1 MKKKKRKLNYFFL
14 LHLVALS
21 FLIIILSAIIAIY
34 LNGRSSLD
42 SKRTSVIMFFLWIT
56 VTTIAANLIL
66 YHKMRR
72 VFHAVERLSEATDEV
87 AKGNFNL
94 KVEPEVRLHI
104 EEIEDMY
111 DSFNQMVHELGTIE
125 TLRNDFVSNVSH
137 EMKTPISAIDGY
149 ATLLQDETLSP
160 EERKQHVESIL
171 YNCRRLTALTGNIL
185 MLSRL
190 DNGTMIPKKEPFR
203 LDEQIRKV
211 VLSMEE
217 AWTEKELELD
227 IEMDPVTYTG
237 DEDLLYHIWTNLIG
251 NAVKFSNRGGLL
263 QIRMEENPS
272 NTGVVCVTIRDT
284 GIGISSEQ
292 MAHMYD
298 KFYQGDTS
306 HSKEGNGLGLAL
318 VRQITNLLHISISA
332 NSKRGQGTTFILEL
346 PIEEH

>member
-14 LHLVALS
+14 LHLLAIS
-21 FLIIILSAIIAIY
+21 FLTIILSAIIAIY

-56 VTTIAANLIL
+56 ICTIVANLVL

-72 VFHAVERLSEATDEV
+72 VFKSVEKLSDASDEV
-87 AKGNFNL
+87 AKGDFDV
-94 KVEPEVRLHI
+94 KVDSDEHLHI

-111 DSFNQMVHELGTIE
+111 DSFNKMVHELGAIE

-137 EMKTPISAIDGY
+137 EMKTPIAAIDGY
-149 ATLLQDETLSP
+149 ATLLQDETISP
-160 EERKQHVESIL
+160 EERRQHVESIL

-211 VLSMEE
+211 VLSMED
-217 AWTEKELELD
+217 AWTARELELD
-227 IEMDPVTYTG
+227 IEMDPVTYVG

-251 NAVKFSNRGGLL
+251 NAIKFSNKGGLL
-263 QIRMEENPS
+263 EIRLEENPAD
-272 NTGVVCVTIRDT
+272 TGVICVTIRDT
-284 GIGISSEQ
+284 GIGLSSEQ

-298 KFYQGDTS
+298 KFYQGDKS

-318 VRQITNLLHISISA
+318 VRQITSLLQISISA
-332 NSKRGQGTTFILEL
+332 RSRRGQGTAFILEL
-346 PIEEH
+346 PIEG